1 VKDEGWKLPCL
12 SSLRSFITLLFF
24 FIFPMRPRWRKIFL
38 DLFEN
43 PTRTLLVVFSIA
55 VGVFS
60 IGVIA
65 GAYVIIENDMSA
77 SYAANKPANIELRME
92 NFDRDFISTVENA
105 PGIADVEARRVFN
118 IRARHVDS
126 QNWTALD
133 IVAIDD
139 FDENKLNLLTPM
151 EGLTRPARREI
162 VIERE
167 VLKEIDVRVGDE
179 LVFQLPDG
187 SEKTLKVV
195 GIVQDPTTG
204 ADDFLAPPFAYV
216 TMDTLPTL
224 RQPDLFNRI
233 YATVEGDGNDAE
245 HIRKVTADLKDRIEK
260 SGVSVGRS
268 RSALANQHPLASTVN
283 AILGILLA
291 LGVLIVFLSSS
302 LIANTLAALLNQHL
316 RHIGVMK
323 LVGGRDK
330 QVFAMYLVL
339 ILSFGLLALALAV
352 PFGGIGA
359 YALAEFIASQLSFNL
374 LEYRIVPL
382 AFVIQIVVGILV
394 PLVAGFGPV
403 INGSRISVMDAISGE
418 ISAEKV
424 VEQRR
429 DTGGKS
435 QPGQKRVGL
444 FERFENWVNLALL
457 RRGIHLPRP
466 LLISL
471 RNTFRRKGRLALTLF
486 TLTMGGAI
494 FVGVFNVRTT
504 LFSYMDNVGRYFVAD
519 VTLDFSEPYRLSEI
533 EKVARQVPG
542 VVDVEGWAFAVVE
555 VLYPDGMVAENL
567 TVLAPPADSAMVD
580 ARPVAGRWVQAGDTK
595 AIAITE
601 GILRSFP
608 SLKPGDTLDVKV
620 RGSQERWQ
628 VVGFF
633 KFIDREGLIAY
644 GTYEYFSRETNLA
657 NRSVSF
663 RVVTERH
670 DEPYQREMSE
680 RLDKHFRDAGYQL
693 RSAQPG
699 LSMLKNATESLDILV
714 IFLLIMALLTAVVGA
729 MGLTGTMGMNVLE
742 RTREI
747 GIMRA
752 VGATDS
758 EIMRMV
764 IVEGMVIGLIS
775 WVLGLVLSV
784 PITYGLSLIVSLAV
798 FETPIQVVFTPVG
811 YLIWLGL
818 VVVLSVLA
826 SVLPARNAARL
837 TIREVLAY
845 E

>member
-1 VKDEGWKLPCL
+1 
-12 SSLRSFITLLFF
+12 
-24 FIFPMRPRWRKIFL
+24 MRPRWRKVLL

-43 PTRTLLVVFSIA
+43 PTRTFLVVFSIA

-65 GAYVIIENDMSA
+65 GAYVIIANDMSA
-77 SYAANKPANIELRME
+77 SYAANRPANIELRMDD
-92 NFDRDFISTVENA
+92 FDRDFLPVIENA
-105 PGIADVEARRVFN
+105 PEIGDVEPRRVFN
-118 IRARHVDS
+118 IRARAANS
-126 QNWTALD
+126 QAWTTLD
-133 IVAIDD
+133 IVAIED
-139 FDENKLNLLTPM
+139 FDKNALNLLTPM
-151 EGLTRPARREI
+151 QGQSKPARREI

-167 VLKEIDVRVGDE
+167 VLKEIDIQVGED

-187 SEKTLKVV
+187 SEKTLQVV

-204 ADDFLAPPFAYV
+204 ADDFLAPPFAYI

-233 YATVEGDGNDAE
+233 YATVEGNGNDAE
-245 HIRKVTADLKDRIEK
+245 YIRRVAADLKDRVEK
-260 SGVSVGRS
+260 NGVAVRRT
-268 RSALANQHPLASTVN
+268 RSALTNQHPLASTVN

-330 QVFAMYLVL
+330 QVFAMYLVM

-374 LEYRIVPL
+374 LGYRIVPL
-382 AFVIQIVVGILV
+382 AFVIQIVVGIFV

-403 INGSRISVMDAISGE
+403 ISGSRVSVLSAISGDLASE
-418 ISAEKV
+418 
-424 VEQRR
+424 
-429 DTGGKS
+429 TGSKP
-435 QPGQKRVGL
+435 QPGAKHETL
-444 FERFENWVNLALL
+444 FERFENAVNAALL

-471 RNTFRRKGRLALTLF
+471 RNTFRRKRRLALTLF

-504 LFSYMDNVGRYFVAD
+504 LFAYMDNVGRYFVAD
-519 VTLDFSEPYRLSEI
+519 VTLDFSRPYRLSEI
-533 EKVARQVPG
+533 EQVARQVQG
-542 VVDVEGWAFAVVE
+542 VQYVEGWAFASAE
-555 VLYPDGMVAENL
+555 ILYPDGTVAENL
-567 TVLAPPADSAMVD
+567 VVLAPPAGSRLVD
-580 ARPVAGRWVQAGDTK
+580 ANPVAGRWVQAGDTK

-608 SLKPGDTLDVKV
+608 NLKPGDYLDVKV
-620 RGSQERWQ
+620 RGQQDRWQ
-628 VVGFF
+628 VVGLF

-663 RVVTERH
+663 RVVTDRH
-670 DEPYQREMSE
+670 DEAYQREMSE
-680 RLDKHFRDAGYQL
+680 KLDKHFRDAGYQISQA
-693 RSAQPG
+693 RPG
-699 LSMLKNATESLDILV
+699 LSALSNATESLDILV

-752 VGATDS
+752 IGAVDA

-775 WVLGLVLSV
+775 WVLGLFLSI

-798 FETPIQVVFTPVG
+798 FETPIEVVFTPLG

-818 VVVLSVLA
+818 VILLSVLA